1 MAHAILALE
10 DGTIFHGTGVGH
22 QGHTCGELVFN
33 TAITGYQEIITDP
46 SYTEQIV
53 TLTYPH
59 IGNVGINFQ
68 DNESGQAY
76 VKGLVIRSL
85 SRVTSNW
92 RAEQSLADYLSSQGV
107 VAIADI
113 DTRHLTHILREK
125 GAQRA
130 CISSDLTEEQAIA
143 KAKATPSLKGMD
155 LAKVVT
161 CQMSYNWK
169 EGVWLAPDASTK
181 PLATRF
187 KVVVVDYGVK
197 QNILRLL
204 VSHGAE
210 VIVVPATSSADL
222 ILSHRP
228 DGVLLSNGPGDPEPC
243 DYAIACIKT
252 LLERDLPIFGICL
265 GHQLL
270 GLALGAKTYKMKFGH
285 HGANHP
291 VLDKKTGHVWITSQN
306 HGFAIDEQS
315 LPSTLEVTHT
325 SLFDGSIQGIRAK
338 HKRAFSFQGHPEA
351 SPGPHDAVS
360 LFAQFVEDMQAY
372 QTLRAEKTHA

>member
-1 MAHAILALE
+1 MAQAILALE
-10 DGTIFHGTGVGH
+10 DGTIFHGTALGH
-22 QGHTCGELVFN
+22 LGHTCGELVFN
-33 TAITGYQEIITDP
+33 TAMTGYQEIITDP

-59 IGNVGINFQ
+59 IGNVGINAQ
-68 DNESGQAY
+68 DGESAQAY
-76 VKGLVIRSL
+76 VKGLVIRAY
-85 SRVTSNW
+85 SRLTSNW
-92 RAEQSLADYLSSQGV
+92 RSEQTLDSYLNAQRI

-130 CISSDLTEEQAIA
+130 CIASDLSESQAIE
-143 KAKATPSLKGMD
+143 KAKATPSLKGLD

-161 CQMSYNWK
+161 CPMSYRWH
-169 EGVWLAPDASTK
+169 EPAWLSPDAK
-181 PLATRF
+181 PAHVSPQY

-210 VIVVPATSSADL
+210 VIVVPATSSADF
-222 ILSHRP
+222 ILSHHP
-228 DGVLLSNGPGDPEPC
+228 DGVLLSNGPGDPAPC
-243 DYAIACIKT
+243 DYAISCIQH
-252 LLERDLPIFGICL
+252 LLDKNIPIFGICL

-270 GLALGAKTYKMKFGH
+270 GLALGARTYKMNFGH

-291 VLDKKTGHVWITSQN
+291 VLDKDSGQVWITSQN
-306 HGFAIDEQS
+306 HGFAIDESS
-315 LPSTLEVTHT
+315 LPNTVEVTHT

-360 LFAQFVEDMQAY
+360 LFSRFVDDMRAF
-372 QTLRAEKTHA
+372 QTLRAEKAHA